1 MTDLTMT
8 EMMTKEDVTAMILSA
23 KKQAG
28 LTWEE
33 IADKIGMSPVWTH
46 SAAMG
51 MNAFPAEKAKLMV
64 SVMGL
69 PQEAESVLA
78 ESPTKIWEQAVPT
91 DPCIYRFYEI
101 VGVYGPTLKALIQ
114 EKFGDGIMSAIDFD
128 MTVTRVENPKGDRVK
143 VEMSGKYLGYNSWCP
158 VPRCPHSVMR
168 MLFKRFAWLKMPG
181 TRATPTKWPWPIPPT
196 PAGAIVPNSLM
207 AATRSALF

>member
-1 MTDLTMT
+1 MKDLTMT
-8 EMMTKEDVTAMILSA
+8 QTMTKEDVTAMILSA

-33 IADKIGMSPVWTH
+33 IAEKIGMSPVWTH

-69 PQEAESVLA
+69 PQEAESLLI
-78 ESPTKIWEQAVPT
+78 ESPTKIWQQAVPT

-128 MTVTRVENPKGDRVK
+128 MSVTRVPNPKGDRVK
-143 VEMSGKYLGYNSWCP
+143 IEMSGKYLGYNSW
-158 VPRCPHSVMR
+158 
-168 MLFKRFAWLKMPG
+168 
-181 TRATPTKWPWPIPPT
+181 
-196 PAGAIVPNSLM
+196 
-207 AATRSALF
+207 

>member
-1 MTDLTMT
+1 MKHSTITNMLT
-8 EMMTKEDVTAMILSA
+8 KDDVAALILSA

-33 IADKIGMSPVWTH
+33 IAEKIEMSPVWTH
-46 SAAMG
+46 SACMG

-69 PQEAESVLA
+69 PQEAESVLS
-78 ESPTKIWEQAVPT
+78 ESPTKIWEQSVPT
-91 DPCIYRFYEI
+91 DPCIYRLYEL

-128 MTVTRVENPKGDRVK
+128 MSVTKVESPKGDRVK
-143 VEMSGKYLGYNSWCP
+143 VEMSGKYLAYN
-158 VPRCPHSVMR
+158 
-168 MLFKRFAWLKMPG
+168 AW
-181 TRATPTKWPWPIPPT
+181 
-196 PAGAIVPNSLM
+196 
-207 AATRSALF
+207 

>member
-1 MTDLTMT
+1 MKDLTEMGT
-8 EMMTKEDVTAMILSA
+8 MMTKEDVTAMILSA

-33 IADKIGMSPVWTH
+33 IAEKIGMSPIWTH

-51 MNAFPAEKAKLMV
+51 MNAFPPEKAAEMV
-64 SVMGL
+64 AVMGL

-78 ESPTKIWEQAVPT
+78 EPPTKIWTQSVPT

-101 VGVYGPTLKALIQ
+101 VGVYGPTLKDIIQ

-128 MTVTRVENPKGDRVK
+128 MTVSRVEHPKGDRVK
-143 VEMSGKYLGYNSWCP
+143 VEMSGKFLAYNSW
-158 VPRCPHSVMR
+158 
-168 MLFKRFAWLKMPG
+168 
-181 TRATPTKWPWPIPPT
+181 
-196 PAGAIVPNSLM
+196 
-207 AATRSALF
+207 

>member
-1 MTDLTMT
+1 MKDTIALSETL
-8 EMMTKEDVTAMILSA
+8 TKEDVTAMILSA

-28 LTWEE
+28 LKWEE
-33 IADKIGMSPVWTH
+33 IAEKIGMSPIWTH

-51 MNAFPAEKAKLMV
+51 MNAFPPEKARLMV

-69 PQEAESVLA
+69 PQEAESVLI

-101 VGVYGPTLKALIQ
+101 VGVYGPTLKAIIQ

-128 MTVTRVENPKGDRVK
+128 MSVTRVENPKGDRVK
-143 VEMSGKYLGYNSWCP
+143 VEMSGKFLNYNSW
-158 VPRCPHSVMR
+158 
-168 MLFKRFAWLKMPG
+168 
-181 TRATPTKWPWPIPPT
+181 
-196 PAGAIVPNSLM
+196 
-207 AATRSALF
+207 